1 MLWLANTAFSFSIN
15 LKKTQIAKPV
25 QRTPKIVALTML
37 LKVNFAMDKFI
48 ELSWIEILTNIII
61 KQITVATAMDEKASS
76 SDDLFFNVFTQ
87 FAEKA

>member
-1 MLWLANTAFSFSIN
+1 M
-15 LKKTQIAKPV
+15 

-37 LKVNFAMDKFI
+37 LKVNFVMDKFI

>member
-1 MLWLANTAFSFSIN
+1 M
-15 LKKTQIAKPV
+15 
-25 QRTPKIVALTML
+25 ALTML
-37 LKVNFAMDKFI
+37 LKVNYVMDKFI